1 MSDVESLRPDIAAAW
16 ESLSDKTFIKQSV
29 QTLEERLDEGET
41 VAQLVGASYDDSSSG
56 LLVLTGRRLFFYARS
71 RRTIRFVEIP
81 WQSGGTV
88 TFIGGWLFGK
98 VHVVA
103 DGETWEFLTAKSD
116 GERFAEALRTHTF
129 TEPHAV
135 APSWYAASGSD
146 YVAAD
151 PAAGSATPTPSPEEA
166 IISGLERLGELHERG
181 ILDEGEFRAAKADL
195 LRRLSER

>member
-151 PAAGSATPTPSPEEA
+151 PAAGSATPTPSP
-166 IISGLERLGELHERG
+166 RG
-181 ILDEGEFRAAKADL
+181 GDHLRAGAPRRAARARHP
-195 LRRLSER
+195 RRGRVPRSEGRPAATAE